1 MRTDSRRLL
10 NSVARPEIYEE
21 VTVDSARGPIV
32 LSVWRAE
39 PAPAATVVFLPG
51 TMTHPLFY
59 QEFLDGIARA
69 GFTAVGVHFTGH
81 GKSPRLRSAYRFEDL
96 AADALA
102 AVGYARERFGDA
114 LLLMGSS
121 QGSAVALSIGDDPR
135 LSALVCHNVFDPARA
150 DTIRITRY
158 PQWMGRF
165 NRGFVALLR
174 LLARAM
180 PRLPVPVGLYLD
192 LGRVC
197 REEWTLRHLFA
208 DPIGLRSYPLAF
220 MASLLSADISTA
232 YSGRIRCPLLLVTD
246 RGDPLFPFDYQQ
258 EVFEHIVVPEKLMLD
273 FDLGRHLILTE
284 APQQVLPRLI
294 EALRRLATG

>member
-1 MRTDSRRLL
+1 MRTETQRLL
-10 NSVARPEIYEE
+10 NTASRPEIYEE

-32 LSVWRAE
+32 LSVWKSE
-39 PAPAATVVFLPG
+39 PATATVVFLPG

-59 QEFLDGIARA
+59 EEFLDGLAA
-69 GFTAVGVHFTGH
+69 EGFTVVGVHFTGH

-96 AADALA
+96 ASDALA
-102 AVGYARERFGDA
+102 AVAFATERFGEP

-121 QGSAVALSIGDDPR
+121 QGSAVALSVGDDPR
-135 LSALVCHNVFDPARA
+135 LAALVCHNVFDPARA

-158 PQWMGRF
+158 PRWMGRF
-165 NRGFVALLR
+165 NRGFVGLLR

-197 REEWTLRHLFA
+197 REQWTQRHLFA
-208 DPIGLRSYPLAF
+208 DPIGLQSYPLAF

-232 YSGRIRCPLLLVTD
+232 FSGRMRCPLLLVTD

-258 EVFEHIVVPEKLMLD
+258 DVFRRIVCPEKLMLD
-273 FDLGRHLILTE
+273 FDLGRHLILNE
-284 APQQVLPRLI
+284 APQQVLPRLT
-294 EALRRLATG
+294 EALRSLVPG

>member
-1 MRTDSRRLL
+1 MRTDTQRLL
-10 NSVARPEIYEE
+10 NAASRPEIYQE

-39 PAPAATVVFLPG
+39 PAVATVVFLPG

-59 QEFLDGIARA
+59 EEFLDGLAA
-69 GFTAVGVHFTGH
+69 QGFTVVGVHFTGH
-81 GKSPRLRSAYRFEDL
+81 GKSPRLRSACRFEHL
-96 AADALA
+96 AGDARA
-102 AVGYARERFGDA
+102 AVAFAAERYGEP

-121 QGSAVALSIGDDPR
+121 QGSAVALSVADDPR
-135 LSALVCHNVFDPARA
+135 LAAVVCHNVFDPARA

-165 NRGFVALLR
+165 NRAFVRLLR

-197 REEWTLRHLFA
+197 REEWTLRYFFS

-232 YSGRIRCPLLLVTD
+232 YSGRMRCPLLLVTD
-246 RGDPLFPFDYQQ
+246 RG
-258 EVFEHIVVPEKLMLD
+258 
-273 FDLGRHLILTE
+273 RHLLLNE
-284 APQQVLPRLI
+284 APQQVLPRLSD
-294 EALRRLATG
+294 ALRRLATG